1 MQQLVYTMQFKGH
14 AAPSDTS
21 PGAMN
26 VSAKAA
32 SCSITTVL
40 NKGGITGGFDP
51 AAVTN
56 AVFESEVKLV
66 TPGTFT
72 ERGTIAFGDA
82 GHRLDFVSV
91 GEGWMGQSPDPALKQ
106 GTITWTVDGGQ
117 GQFEGAAGTIISN
130 FTVNEAGEVNE
141 SHMGV
146 IYLR

>member
-14 AAPSDTS
+14 AAPSEST
-21 PGAMN
+21 PGAMS
-26 VSAKAA
+26 VSAAAA

-40 NKGGITGGFDP
+40 NKGGLTGGFDP

-56 AVFESEVKLV
+56 AVFQSEVNLV
-66 TPGTFT
+66 TASTFT

-82 GHRLDFVSV
+82 GHSLNFVTV

-106 GTITWTVDGGQ
+106 GTVTWSVKGGH
-117 GQFEGAAGTIISN
+117 GQFEGAQGTITSN
-130 FTVNEAGEVNE
+130 FTLNETGEVNDY
-141 SHMGV
+141 HLGI